1 MVRVRIHPPV
11 YVVKALA
18 NLYVMIY
25 ALLSARDKESIE
37 GKHVMEKSILFRLLT
52 QKVDEIVNNKQDR
65 DESLKAICKLLKDNV
80 SCYDWVGFYIVDKK
94 RQNELLLGPFEGQP
108 TEHVRIPFGKGI
120 CGQAAE
126 LRKTFI
132 VQDVSRETN
141 YLSCNP
147 NVRSEIVSPIFR
159 KGEVVG
165 ELDIDS
171 HAHSPFTDEDEAFLK
186 KIGEMVS
193 KLF

>member
-1 MVRVRIHPPV
+1 
-11 YVVKALA
+11 
-18 NLYVMIY
+18 
-25 ALLSARDKESIE
+25 
-37 GKHVMEKSILFRLLT
+37 MEKSALFKLLT
-52 QKVDEIVNNKQDR
+52 QKVDEIVNSKQDR
-65 DESLKAICKLLKDNV
+65 DESLKAICRLLKDNV
-80 SCYDWVGFYIVDKK
+80 SYYDWVGFYIADKK

-126 LRKTFI
+126 LRKTLI

-171 HAHSPFTDEDEAFLK
+171 HAHSQFTGEDEAFLK